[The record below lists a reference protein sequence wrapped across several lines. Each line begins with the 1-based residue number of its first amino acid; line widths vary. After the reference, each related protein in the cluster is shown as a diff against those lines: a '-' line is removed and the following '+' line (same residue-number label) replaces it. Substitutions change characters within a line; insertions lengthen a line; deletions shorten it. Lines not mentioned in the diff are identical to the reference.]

1 MPSRRNLEY
10 NKTPNNYEALG
21 RMTDGQDCWDNR
33 LELSDRNAVKKRE
46 TRKRVWPHE

>member
-21 RMTDGQDCWDNR
+21 KKDGQTDKTAGITDWNSR
-33 LELSDRNAVKKRE
+33 I
-46 TRKRVWPHE
+46 